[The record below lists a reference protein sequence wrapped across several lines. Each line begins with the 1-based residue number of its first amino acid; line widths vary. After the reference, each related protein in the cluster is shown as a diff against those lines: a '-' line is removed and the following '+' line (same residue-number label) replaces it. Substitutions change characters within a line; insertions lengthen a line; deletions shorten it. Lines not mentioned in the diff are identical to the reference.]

1 MEQRIEG
8 GVKLCRIQ
16 ALVGKGSDKQTLDA
30 LRLECPRQKIGEPYA
45 KETRPIMK
53 RTDERR
59 EKLLKRIAIGEEKPG
74 KTRRM
79 VRGHQIAEGSPRI
92 IAHPG
97 NGGQGKSL

>member
-59 EKLLKRIAIGEEKPG
+59 EKLFKGIAIGEDKPG
-74 KTRRM
+74 NTRRM
-79 VRGHQIAEGSPRI
+79 VRDHQLADGSPGI
-92 IAHPG
+92 IADQG
-97 NGGQGKSL
+97 NGVQVKS